1 MTLEE
6 KIKTFEAFL
15 ETLVNRCRPDCR
27 DKPEKYYDY
36 IERIIS
42 LQNMLLTLRS
52 RKFRIDKDWIKRGD
66 HE

>member
-6 KIKTFEAFL
+6 KIETFEDFL

-42 LQNMLLTLRS
+42 LQKMLLSLRG
-52 RKFRIDKDWIKRGD
+52 RKLSIDRKWLERGE